1 MTAVRYGSYD
11 VDVSAAVDSIAVER
25 GGFDR
30 MCYAIMY
37 CLVLLHVVLHKHS
50 ASLLAVRANTRIP
63 YDQLPYVGALM

>member
-30 MCYAIMY
+30 MCHAIMC
-37 CLVLLHVVLHKHS
+37 CLVLLHVVLHAHLS
-50 ASLLAVRANTRIP
+50 
-63 YDQLPYVGALM
+63 